1 MTDQQTG
8 AWLFL
13 IGLAMFL
20 YGRRKKRQNQP
31 PQRGEMVF
39 IEMVEFIEVRKRPKA
54 PEKAP
59 SFLVNLAIVA
69 GIVAFIWMANH

>member
-20 YGRRKKRQNQP
+20 YGRRKKRQTP
-31 PQRGEMVF
+31 PPRGEMVY
-39 IEMVEFIEVRKRPKA
+39 IETIEFIEVRKRPKA
-54 PEKAP
+54 PEKSP

-69 GIVAFIWMANH
+69 GIVAFAWVMNH